1 VVHCRDY
8 QQEFKRLGNQ
18 VRGWT
23 QKALVGTFMGGLK
36 TDISDGI

>member
-23 QKALVGTFMGGLK
+23 QKALLGTFMGGLK